1 MKLFLLVS
9 TVASLESLPIIDI
22 IKAGAA
28 GLAVLVAILAYKIT
42 KEVVSGNA
50 DPIKAGLAKFSW
62 VASLVLVSIM
72 VVAELLRFIHPNP
85 TLGIQTSGWNE
96 RDFAAPLKLRIWD
109 GKYSD
114 HYLGSDSME
123 YVIQGVSP
131 QMTISLDGTA
141 KKIDTQTAVAAKLT
155 DALGKA
161 VKPQDTAAKPTD
173 TGPATN
179 P

>member
-1 MKLFLLVS
+1 MKLFLLDT
-9 TVASLESLPIIDI
+9 TVGFFEGLPIIDI

-42 KEVVSGNA
+42 KQVVSGSA

-72 VVAELLRFIHPNP
+72 VAAELLRFIHPNP

-96 RDFAAPLKLRIWD
+96 RDFAGPLKLRIWD
-109 GKYSD
+109 TKYLD
-114 HYLGSDSME
+114 TALGSDTFE
-123 YVIQGVSP
+123 YVIRGTSP
-131 QMTISLDGTA
+131 QMTINLDGTA

-161 VKPQDTAAKPTD
+161 VTPQGTAARPAD
-173 TGPATN
+173 TGPAIN